1 MRVLYFCVLII
12 VSHVLPAGAIERS
25 HESSSREFVQL
36 EAIDRETAQKQTM
49 SIASAATAAPS
60 KPSSVS
66 LSSNGLIT
74 WSYADGSTPSHHL
87 VEYRKIDS
95 PSGSWLEEAS
105 PSAISETGKFDLAI
119 FSGSATSIADHPYQV
134 HVTLSVGPSYEVSSC
149 GGVLLSPIW
158 VLTAAHCTY
167 SKDFPQLQ
175 ATVGFGK
182 TKVSDLTADDLRE
195 SETVMK
201 HQAFEEDRLQNDVAL
216 IKLKSPVDMTRAGT
230 LPIFDFEES
239 LDGQPAY
246 ATGWGRLSTRS
257 RPSDSLRGTTLVI
270 EEACRSWANVLPNFD
285 SRPVVCAGANTGS
298 SICGGDSGGPLVV
311 NRNGVLYLAGVSSYT
326 STLYGCDSRI
336 LRSAFA
342 RASLFKSWI
351 ETYVGSLWHQ
361 TQTFESRVHTIES
374 FDPSAQYA
382 IRIRPS
388 NYSFQGEQ
396 GTWILSATSTSSPS
410 VGMTSGSEGYWLLEA
425 DGQVYSFGDALELGD
440 PSSVISKQGSYAID
454 IESTSGGKG
463 YWVLDSRGKF
473 HRFGDAELIPN
484 AQLGNL
490 KSLYNFGLSANRPE
504 VVVSSIPTQSGR
516 GAYVFTNIGRVIRV
530 GDASA
535 ISDLSGRE
543 DLLWISQLNAPIV
556 DARLSPD
563 GRGYW
568 MLSADGGIFTFGTA
582 TFAGSVPDKPRSDWI
597 NEEIVSFSANESG
610 SGYVV
615 VAKSGKAWWFNFEER
630 PQLPNVLLET
640 FGSSR
645 LNSPIAAVMTRSCG
659 GYLMVANDGGVFATP
674 MSDCGFQGSLGAN
687 PPNTDIVALS
697 PIP

>member
-1 MRVLYFCVLII
+1 MRVLYFCVLVI
-12 VSHVLPAGAIERS
+12 VSHALPAGAIEGTHESFS
-25 HESSSREFVQL
+25 HETEQL
-36 EAIDRETAQKQTM
+36 GVASYEALLEGSG
-49 SIASAATAAPS
+49 SIASTLSAPPS

-66 LSSNGLIT
+66 LSSNGLIS
-74 WSYADGSTPSHHL
+74 WSYADGSSPTHHL

-95 PSGSWLEEAS
+95 PSGSWLEGDS
-105 PSAISETGKFDLAI
+105 SATSSDSDRIDLAI
-119 FSGSATSIADHPYQV
+119 FSGAAASVADHPYQV
-134 HVTLSVGPSYEVSSC
+134 HVALYVGVYKVSTC
-149 GGVLLSPIW
+149 GGVLLTPIW

-167 SKDFPQLQ
+167 SKAFPEFQ
-175 ATVGFGK
+175 AKVGFGK
-182 TKVSDLTADDLRE
+182 TKVSDLTVDDLRE
-195 SETVMK
+195 SETVIK
-201 HQAFEEDRLQNDVAL
+201 YQAFEEDMLQNDVAL
-216 IKLKSPVDMTRAGT
+216 IKLKSPVDMTRSGT

-239 LDGQPAY
+239 LAGQRAY
-246 ATGWGRLSTRS
+246 ATGWGRLTTGGSA
-257 RPSDSLRGTTLVI
+257 SDSLRGTALVI
-270 EEACRSWANVLPNFD
+270 EEACGSWANVVPNFD
-285 SRPVVCAGANTGS
+285 SRPVVCAGANSGA
-298 SICGGDSGGPLVV
+298 SICQGDSGGPLVV
-311 NRNGVLYLAGVSSYT
+311 NRDGLLYLAGVSSFV
-326 STLYGCDSRI
+326 SIRYGCDSRD

-342 RASLFKSWI
+342 RTSLFKSWI

-388 NYSFQGEQ
+388 NHSYQGER
-396 GTWILSATSTSSPS
+396 GTWILSSNSATGPSP
-410 VGMTSGSEGYWLLEA
+410 GKGGGSEGYWLLEA
-425 DGQVYSFGDALELGD
+425 DGQVYPFGDALELGD
-440 PSSVISKQGSYAID
+440 PANLISKQGSYAID
-454 IESTSGGKG
+454 IESTSSGEG

-473 HRFGDAELIPN
+473 HRFGDATLIPD

-490 KSLYNFGLSANRPE
+490 KSLYNFGLSSNRPE
-504 VVVSSIPTQSGR
+504 VVVSSIPTESGR
-516 GAYVFTNIGRVIRV
+516 GAYVFTNIGRVMRV
-530 GDASA
+530 GDAAA
-535 ISDLSGRE
+535 ISDSVGRE

-563 GRGYW
+563 GQGYW

-597 NEEIVSFSANESG
+597 NEEIISFSVSENG
-610 SGYVV
+610 LGYVV

-630 PQLPNVLLET
+630 PQLPKVLLEA

-687 PPNTDIVALS
+687 PPDTDIVALS
-697 PIP
+697 PMP